1 MADKELLEAL
11 HEQSESM
18 DRVAKAQWL
27 MYMATQKQM
36 EDRTPSSAVFG
47 SYNFN
52 PTSSGTQ
59 LAAWRQLVPR
69 NTRRK
74 KITFMANNKTFY
86 LASSDIVLDIN
97 DLIKYENSGFNG
109 SIPVIQNVFTPGLT
123 LQLDTSDAIYAA
135 SLTGAGSAIELNAVI
150 NWVEEVYSN
159 VSAIPVEMSNINPAR
174 PGITEKLTAGAMS
187 LDGDIRATF
196 TREGVR

>member
-11 HEQSESM
+11 HEQSQSM

-52 PTSSGTQ
+52 PTSSNTQ

-74 KITFMANNKTFY
+74 RITFTALNQTFY
-86 LASSDIVLDIN
+86 IANSDNIVDIN
-97 DLIKYENSGFNG
+97 DLIKFQHVGFNG
-109 SIPVIQNVFTPGLT
+109 NMQVMQNTFTAGYNLT
-123 LQLDTSDAIYAA
+123 LETTDSIYVA
-135 SLTGAGSAIELNAVI
+135 SLTGGGSTIELNAVI

-159 VSAIPVEMSNINPAR
+159 VSAIPVEMSNINPSR
-174 PGITEKLTAGAMS
+174 PGITQKLTAGAMS
-187 LDGDIRATF
+187 LDGDIRATYS
-196 TREGVR
+196 REGVR